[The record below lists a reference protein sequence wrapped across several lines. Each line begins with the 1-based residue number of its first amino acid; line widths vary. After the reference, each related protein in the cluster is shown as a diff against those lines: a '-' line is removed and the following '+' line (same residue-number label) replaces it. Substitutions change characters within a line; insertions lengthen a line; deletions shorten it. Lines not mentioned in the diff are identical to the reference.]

1 MCISGRGSVRFSISI
16 QDHMRVLVIYAHP
29 DPDSLNGALHRQILE
44 SLSAAGHEVDDIDLY
59 ADGFDPVLSA
69 AERRDYFEPELNRA
83 RVADYAARI
92 EAAEGLVFCFPTWC
106 LGPPAILK
114 GFFDRVM
121 VPGVSFRLE
130 KDGLLSPNLQHI
142 KRVAAVVTY
151 GRSRGIL
158 WWFGDPPR
166 RMMTRYI
173 RWFVSRKARIRYLGL
188 YDLHK
193 PDRVRC
199 EKFLKRVA
207 KAMSGF

>member
-1 MCISGRGSVRFSISI
+1 
-16 QDHMRVLVIYAHP
+16 MRVLVIYAHP
-29 DPDSLNGALHRQILE
+29 DPDSLNGTIHREILTAL
-44 SLSAAGHEVDDIDLY
+44 SMAGHEVDDLDLY
-59 ADGFDPVLSA
+59 ADGFDPVLSVE
-69 AERRDYFEPELNRA
+69 ERRDYFEPDQNRA

-130 KDGLLSPNLQHI
+130 EDGTLSPNLQHI
-142 KRVAAVVTY
+142 KRVTAVVTY

-158 WWFGDPPR
+158 RWFGDPPR

-173 RWFVSRKARIRYLGL
+173 RWFVAKNARIRYLGF

-193 PDRVRC
+193 PDRARC

-207 KAMSGF
+207 REMSGF

>member
-1 MCISGRGSVRFSISI
+1 
-16 QDHMRVLVIYAHP
+16 MRVLVIYAHP
-29 DPDSLNGALHRQILE
+29 DPDSLNGAIHREILNA
-44 SLSAAGHEVDDIDLY
+44 LSAAGHEVDDIDLY
-59 ADGFDPVLSA
+59 ADGFDPVLTA
-69 AERRDYFEPELNRA
+69 AERRDYFDPAVNRT

-130 KDGLLSPNLQHI
+130 DDGSLSPNLQHI
-142 KRVAAVVTY
+142 RRVAAVVTY

-173 RWFVSRKARIRYLGL
+173 RWFVSRNARIRYLGL

-199 EKFLKRVA
+199 EKFLHRVA
-207 KAMSGF
+207 KEMSGF

>member
-1 MCISGRGSVRFSISI
+1 
-16 QDHMRVLVIYAHP
+16 MRVLVIYAHP
-29 DPDSLNGALHRQILE
+29 DPDSLNGTIHGEILKAL
-44 SLSAAGHEVDDIDLY
+44 STAGHEVDDLDLY
-59 ADGFDPVLSA
+59 ADRFDPVLSA
-69 AERRDYFEPELNRA
+69 EERRDYFEPDLNRA

-92 EAAEGLVFCFPTWC
+92 EAADGLVFCFPTWC

-130 KDGLLSPNLQHI
+130 EDGSLSPNLRHI
-142 KRVAAVVTY
+142 KCVTAVVTY

-158 WWFGDPPR
+158 RWFGDPPR

-173 RWFVSRKARIRYLGL
+173 RWFVAKNARIRYLGF

-193 PDRVRC
+193 PDRARC
-199 EKFLKRVA
+199 EKFLKRVNR
-207 KAMSGF
+207 AMADF

>member
-1 MCISGRGSVRFSISI
+1 
-16 QDHMRVLVIYAHP
+16 MRVLVIYAHP
-29 DPDSLNGALHRQILE
+29 DPDSLNGAIHRKILTA
-44 SLSAAGHEVDDIDLY
+44 LSAAGHEVDDIDLY

-69 AERRDYFEPELNRA
+69 AERRDYFEPDLN
-83 RVADYAARI
+83 VDYAARI

-130 KDGLLSPNLQHI
+130 EDGSLSPNLQHI

-173 RWFVSRKARIRYLGL
+173 RWFVSRNARIRYLGF
-188 YDLHK
+188 YNLHK
-193 PDRVRC
+193 PDRARS

-207 KAMSGF
+207 RTMSGF

>member
-1 MCISGRGSVRFSISI
+1 
-16 QDHMRVLVIYAHP
+16 MRVLVIYAHP
-29 DPDSLNGALHRQILE
+29 DPDSLNGAIHREIL
-44 SLSAAGHEVDDIDLY
+44 SALSAAGHEVDDIDLY

-69 AERRDYFEPELNRA
+69 AERRDYFEPERNRA
-83 RVADYAARI
+83 RVTDYAARI

-130 KDGLLSPNLQHI
+130 DDGSLSPNLQRI
-142 KRVAAVVTY
+142 RRVAAVVTY

-199 EKFLKRVA
+199 EKFLQRVA
-207 KAMSGF
+207 KEMSGF

>member
-1 MCISGRGSVRFSISI
+1 
-16 QDHMRVLVIYAHP
+16 MRVLVIYAHP
-29 DPDSLNGALHRQILE
+29 DPDSLNGAIHREIL
-44 SLSAAGHEVDDIDLY
+44 SALSAAGHEVDDIDLY

-69 AERRDYFEPELNRA
+69 AERRDYFEPERNRA
-83 RVADYAARI
+83 RVTDYAARI

-130 KDGLLSPNLQHI
+130 DDGSLSPNLQHI
-142 KRVAAVVTY
+142 RRVAAVVTY
-151 GRSRGIL
+151 GRSLGIL

-199 EKFLKRVA
+199 EKFLQRVA
-207 KAMSGF
+207 KEMSGF

>member
-1 MCISGRGSVRFSISI
+1 
-16 QDHMRVLVIYAHP
+16 MRVLVIYAHP
-29 DPDSLNGALHRQILE
+29 DPDSLNGAIHREILTA
-44 SLSAAGHEVDDIDLY
+44 LSAAGHEVDDIDLY

-69 AERRDYFEPELNRA
+69 KERRDYFEPDLNRA

-130 KDGLLSPNLQHI
+130 EDGSLSPNLQHI

-173 RWFVSRKARIRYLGL
+173 RWFVSRNARINYLGF
-188 YDLHK
+188 YDLHN
-193 PDRVRC
+193 PDRVRS

-207 KAMSGF
+207 RTMSGF

>member
-1 MCISGRGSVRFSISI
+1 
-16 QDHMRVLVIYAHP
+16 MRVLVIYAHP

-130 KDGLLSPNLQHI
+130 KDGSLSPNLQHI

>member
-1 MCISGRGSVRFSISI
+1 
-16 QDHMRVLVIYAHP
+16 MRVLVIYAHP
-29 DPDSLNGALHRQILE
+29 DPDSLNGAIHREILTA
-44 SLSAAGHEVDDIDLY
+44 LSAAGHEVDDIDLY
-59 ADGFDPVLSA
+59 AEGFDPVLSA
-69 AERRDYFEPELNRA
+69 EERRDYFEPGLNRA

-130 KDGLLSPNLQHI
+130 EGGSLSPNLQHI

-173 RWFVSRKARIRYLGL
+173 RWFVSRNARIHYLGF

-193 PDRVRC
+193 PDRARS

-207 KAMSGF
+207 RTMSGF

>member
-1 MCISGRGSVRFSISI
+1 
-16 QDHMRVLVIYAHP
+16 
-29 DPDSLNGALHRQILE
+29 
-44 SLSAAGHEVDDIDLY
+44 
-59 ADGFDPVLSA
+59 
-69 AERRDYFEPELNRA
+69 
-83 RVADYAARI
+83 
-92 EAAEGLVFCFPTWC
+92 VFCFPTWC

-130 KDGLLSPNLQHI
+130 EDGSLSPNLQHI

-173 RWFVSRKARIRYLGL
+173 RWFVSRNARIHYLGF

-193 PDRVRC
+193 PDRARS

-207 KAMSGF
+207 RTMSGF

>member
-1 MCISGRGSVRFSISI
+1 
-16 QDHMRVLVIYAHP
+16 MRVLVIYAHP
-29 DPDSLNGALHRQILE
+29 DPDSLNGAIHTQIL
-44 SLSAAGHEVDDIDLY
+44 STLSAAGHEVDDLDLY
-59 ADGFDPVLSA
+59 ADRFDPVLSA
-69 AERRDYFEPELNRA
+69 EERRNYFEPALNRA
-83 RVADYAARI
+83 RVAEYAARI

-130 KDGLLSPNLQHI
+130 DDGSLSPNLRHI

-151 GRSRGIL
+151 GRSRSIL

-173 RWFVSRKARIRYLGL
+173 RWFVSKKARIRYLGF

-193 PDRVRC
+193 PDRARSK
-199 EKFLKRVA
+199 KFLKRVE
-207 KAMSGF
+207 KVMSDF

>member
-1 MCISGRGSVRFSISI
+1 
-16 QDHMRVLVIYAHP
+16 MRVLVIYAHP
-29 DPDSLNGALHRQILE
+29 DPDSLNGAIHREILTA
-44 SLSAAGHEVDDIDLY
+44 LPAAGHEVDDIDLY

-69 AERRDYFEPELNRA
+69 EERRDYFEPDLNRA

-130 KDGLLSPNLQHI
+130 EDGSLSPNLQHI

-173 RWFVSRKARIRYLGL
+173 RWFVSRNARIRYLGF

-193 PDRVRC
+193 PGRARS

>member
-1 MCISGRGSVRFSISI
+1 
-16 QDHMRVLVIYAHP
+16 MRVLVIYAHP
-29 DPDSLNGALHRQILE
+29 DPDSLNGAIHREILGT
-44 SLSAAGHEVDDIDLY
+44 LTAAGHEVDDLDLY

-69 AERRDYFEPELNRA
+69 EERRNYFEPALNRA
-83 RVADYAARI
+83 RVAEYAERI

-130 KDGLLSPNLQHI
+130 DDGSLSPNLQHI
-142 KRVAAVVTY
+142 KRVTAVVTY

-158 WWFGDPPR
+158 HWFGDPPR

-173 RWFVSRKARIRYLGL
+173 RWFVAKGARIRYLGF

-193 PDRVRC
+193 PDSRKC
-199 EKFLKRVA
+199 ERFLKRVA
-207 KAMSGF
+207 KAMADY